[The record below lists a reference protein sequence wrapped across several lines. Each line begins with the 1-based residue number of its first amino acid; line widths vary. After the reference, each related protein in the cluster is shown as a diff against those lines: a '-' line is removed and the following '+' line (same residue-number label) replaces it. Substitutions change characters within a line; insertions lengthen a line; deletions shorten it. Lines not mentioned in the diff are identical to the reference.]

1 MLIPL
6 SFLTVTALVAVGSW
20 YKVKSKQKQESAT
33 SYFLAGRGL
42 SGILIASSLMLTN
55 LSTEQLV
62 GLNAQGYTANMTP
75 MAWEVCAALTLV
87 VVALYLLPKYLSGG
101 VTTIPEFIE
110 DRFGKSTMYFCTFLF
125 LFGYVFNLLPP
136 ILYTG
141 SVALGGIFDISGIFN
156 VSYWGGLWIMVIG
169 IGTVGAAYA
178 VFGGLKAIA
187 YSDTFN
193 GVGLLI
199 GGVFLIPL
207 FGLSALGDGSV
218 VEGFQLLMNEHPEK
232 LNAIGG
238 SEDPVPFSTF
248 FTGMLIL
255 NLFYWGTNQS
265 IIQRAL
271 GAQNLAE
278 GQKGVLWAGLL
289 KLAGP
294 FFLLLPGIIAFAMFG
309 PDLESGEVAYPKL
322 VREVLPTPLIG
333 FFAAVLFGA
342 VLSSFNSVLHS
353 TSTLFTLNVYKPL
366 INKNATDQDLVRV
379 GKRFSAVVGLGSI
392 FVAPF
397 IYYAPEGFFQYFQT
411 INSFYMAPMFTIIV
425 VGLVTRRVPPMAA
438 NIGIVFFMTAYALSL
453 FVFQFDIHFLHL
465 TGVLFLATAILM
477 VVIGKFAPQVND
489 YQPTQANVVNLEH
502 WVHAKKLAAVIC
514 VGVIALYILFSPL
527 GIAA

>member
-1 MLIPL
+1 MLIL
-6 SFLTVTALVAVGSW
+6 ISFLMMTAAVGIGSW
-20 YKVKSKQKQESAT
+20 YKVKSKQKQESAN

-62 GLNAQGYTANMTP
+62 GLNAQSYTANMTP

-87 VVALYLLPKYLSGG
+87 IVALYLLPKYLSGG
-101 VTTIPEFIE
+101 ITTIPEFIE

-141 SVALGGIFDISGIFN
+141 SVAIGGIFNISDIFN
-156 VSYWGGLWIMVIG
+156 VSYWGGIWIMVIF
-169 IGTVGAAYA
+169 IGTVGASYA

-193 GVGLLI
+193 GIGLLI
-199 GGVFLIPL
+199 GGVFLIPF

-218 VEGFQLLMNEHPEK
+218 IEGFNLLIREHPEK
-232 LNAIGG
+232 LNAIG
-238 SEDPVPFSTF
+238 SAEDPVPFSTF

-294 FFLLLPGIIAFAMFG
+294 FFLLLPGIIALAMFG

-322 VREVLPTPLIG
+322 VREVLPTPLTG

-353 TSTLFTLNVYKPL
+353 TATLFTLNVYKPL
-366 INKNATDQDLVRV
+366 INKNANDQDLVRV

-425 VGLVTRRVPPMAA
+425 VGLFTRRVPPMAA
-438 NIGIVFFMTAYALSL
+438 NVGIVFFMTAYMLSV
-453 FVFQFDIHFLHL
+453 FVFDFDIHFLHL
-465 TGVLFLATAILM
+465 TGLLFLVTGIIM
-477 VVIGKFAPQVND
+477 IVIGKIAPQEND
-489 YQPTQANVVNLEH
+489 YIPTEANVVNLTH
-502 WVHAKKLAAVIC
+502 WVHAKKLAVIIC
-514 VGVIALYILFSPL
+514 VGVVLLYILFSPL